1 MLVAR
6 SMAECHLYMD
16 LHPCPHCGEPEFR
29 WSRHEAGIR
38 DGQHTSSYEGE
49 CPTCRSARRFD
60 FVVLDYDLA
69 PPALGG
75 PEPSQIIDPA
85 EFVEAGDLAARYAL
99 VRAGAD
105 PDEVAEAYDAA
116 VDAVVAVEEA
126 LKFIPAGATRVPEA
140 AFTSSAGRA
149 ALAAEP
155 GRFDRA
161 HLEAVLAERRTV
173 LAAVSR
179 DMDAID
185 WDAVT

>member
-1 MLVAR
+1 MLRQNNWQLTSISCQR
-6 SMAECHLYMD
+6 S
-16 LHPCPHCGEPEFR
+16 
-29 WSRHEAGIR
+29 SS

-116 VDAVVAVEEA
+116 VDAVVTVEEA